1 MNAAPRGVVKPSIS
15 GAFMPKSSILG
26 VTFYRFMK
34 QLSVLVTQKYRPLSI
49 AAILDVFQTVNN
61 YYVDTTGQPF
71 FEVTLVTADDTHHPL
86 LFHEDYQTVPM
97 SAAPKADLILIPAF
111 ASGNL
116 PEYLQQNV
124 SFLPWL
130 VKQHSTGT
138 EIAAF
143 CSGVLL
149 LAASGLLNGKR
160 ATTHLAVANELI
172 RAFPQIDVVPQAVV
186 TDDAGIYTSGG
197 ATSTFHLLLHIL
209 EKYCH
214 RQLAV
219 KMAKVFAIDMDRDQ
233 QSYFGDWQPNRS
245 GQDELVCEA
254 QTRMEQRFRD
264 GITVE
269 EVIRDLPVSRR
280 NFIRRFKL
288 ATGITPIEYLQRI
301 RVEAAKK
308 LLEQRNE
315 NITGVMM
322 HAGYEDAKAFRQV
335 FRKIVGLSP
344 KEYREKYAG

>member
-1 MNAAPRGVVKPSIS
+1 
-15 GAFMPKSSILG
+15 
-26 VTFYRFMK
+26 MK

-61 YYVDTTGQPF
+61 YYVESTGKPF
-71 FEVTLVTADDTHHPL
+71 FHVTLITADTASNMPL
-86 LFHEDYQTVPM
+86 FQEEFVTVPM
-97 SAAPKADLILIPAF
+97 SQAPQADLILIPAF
-111 ASGNL
+111 RTGSL
-116 PEYLQQNV
+116 PGALQENA

-130 VKQHSTGT
+130 QQQHRTGT
-138 EIAAF
+138 EVAAF

-149 LAASGLLNGKR
+149 LASSGLLNGKK
-160 ATTHLAVANELI
+160 ATTHLAVANELVA
-172 RAFPQIDVVPQAVV
+172 AFPQVDVHPQAVV

-214 RQLAV
+214 REVAI

-233 QSYFGDWQPNRS
+233 QSYFADWQPKRAC
-245 GQDELVCEA
+245 QDELVSEA
-254 QTRMEQRFRD
+254 QQRMENRYKD

-280 NFIRRFKL
+280 NFIRRFKI

-301 RVEAAKK
+301 RIEAAKK
-308 LLEQRNE
+308 LLEQRQE

>member
-1 MNAAPRGVVKPSIS
+1 
-15 GAFMPKSSILG
+15 
-26 VTFYRFMK
+26 MK
-34 QLSVLVTQKYRPLSI
+34 QLSVIITRKYRPLSI

-61 YYVDTTGQPF
+61 YYVESGGQPF
-71 FEVTLVTADDTHHPL
+71 FQVNLVTAGDPAETPM
-86 LFHEDYQTVPM
+86 FHEDLAVFPL
-97 SAAPKADLILIPAF
+97 SEAPRADLILIPAF
-111 ASGNL
+111 RSGAL
-116 PEYLQQNV
+116 PAALQENAA
-124 SFLPWL
+124 FLPWL
-130 VKQHSTGT
+130 QQQHLSGA
-138 EIAAF
+138 EVAAF

-149 LAASGLLNGKR
+149 LAATGLLNGKK

-172 RAFPQIDVVPQAVV
+172 AAFPQVDVHPHAVV
-186 TDDAGIYTSGG
+186 TDDGGIYTSGG

-214 RQLAV
+214 RDIAI

-233 QSYFGDWQPNRS
+233 QSYFADWQPKRACH
-245 GQDELVCEA
+245 DELVSEA
-254 QTRMEQRFRD
+254 QQRMESRFKE

-301 RVEAAKK
+301 RIEAAKK
-308 LLEQRNE
+308 LLEQRQE

-344 KEYREKYAG
+344 REYREKYAG

>member
-1 MNAAPRGVVKPSIS
+1 
-15 GAFMPKSSILG
+15 
-26 VTFYRFMK
+26 MK

-61 YYVDTTGQPF
+61 YYVETTGEPF
-71 FEVTLVTADDTHHPL
+71 FQVTLVTTDNEPQGL
-86 LFHEDYQTVPM
+86 LFHEDHTILPM
-97 SAAPKADLILIPAF
+97 SQAPRADLILIPAF
-111 ASGNL
+111 TSGDL
-116 PEYLQQNV
+116 PAYLQQNV

-130 VKQHSTGT
+130 NEQYGAGT

-172 RAFPQIDVVPQAVV
+172 RAFPQIDVIPQAVV
-186 TDDAGIYTSGG
+186 TDDAGVYTSGG

-214 RQLAV
+214 RQVAI
-219 KMAKVFAIDMDRDQ
+219 KIAKIFAIDMDRDQ
-233 QSYFGDWQPNRS
+233 QSYFGDWQPRREA
-245 GQDELVCEA
+245 QDELVA
-254 QTRMEQRFRD
+254 QAQQRMEERFRD

-280 NFIRRFKL
+280 NFIRRFKM

-308 LLEQRNE
+308 LLEQRQE